1 MQTTQETS
9 KYYVFIS
16 DNFGISLLYPLLLKM
31 LKEEAEHNNHFSV
44 LYLSEEGIFIFQNEI
59 ETLSKRFPGIL
70 LAYFK
75 KQPLKEYIETILN
88 TNIKNHIQ
96 FDISLCEEWENQVV
110 KHLLYLGVDQSSIR
124 LLKENRINQFSNII
138 K

>member
-1 MQTTQETS
+1 MQTIQETS
-9 KYYVFIS
+9 KHYVFIS
-16 DNFGISLLYPLLLKM
+16 DNFGIGLFYPLLLK
-31 LKEEAEHNNHFSV
+31 LLKKEEEHKNHFSV
-44 LYLSEEGIFIFQNEI
+44 LYLSEEEIFIFQNEI
-59 ETLSKRFPGIL
+59 ETLAKRFPGIL

-110 KHLLYLGVDQSSIR
+110 KHLLYLGVDQSSIH